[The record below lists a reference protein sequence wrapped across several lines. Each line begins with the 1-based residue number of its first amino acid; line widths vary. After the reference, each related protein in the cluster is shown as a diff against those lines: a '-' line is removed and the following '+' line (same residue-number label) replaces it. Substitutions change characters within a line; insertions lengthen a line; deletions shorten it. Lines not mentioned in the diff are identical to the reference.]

1 MEWPSQS
8 PDLNPIENLW
18 RELKL
23 CVAQRQPQNLKDLEK
38 TCMEEW
44 AKIPAAVC
52 ANLVKNYRKL
62 QDLCNCKQ
70 RFLYQILS
78 SIFLLYQILI
88 LCNKMKINY
97 LKIIQCDFQDF
108 FFFFFRFRLLQ
119 LRCTSD
125 ENYRSLHSL
134 LVGKLEK
141 WAVYQILICPT
152 IYTVYIHSII
162 KKNIMIK

>member
-1 MEWPSQS
+1 MDGAMYHNILANNLLPSVRALKMGRGWVFQHDNDPKHTASVTKEWLRKKHFKIRKWPSQS

-18 RELKL
+18 RKLKF

-52 ANLVKNYRKL
+52 KPGQEL
-62 QDLCNCKQ
+62 QETSDLSNCK

-88 LCNKMKINY
+88 
-97 LKIIQCDFQDF
+97 
-108 FFFFFRFRLLQ
+108 
-119 LRCTSD
+119 
-125 ENYRSLHSL
+125 
-134 LVGKLEK
+134 
-141 WAVYQILICPT
+141 
-152 IYTVYIHSII
+152 
-162 KKNIMIK
+162 